1 MAYNQPYGMPYGYQN
16 YPYGNIQPQ
25 PMYQQPNYQQ
35 NQQGQQ
41 MQQQPQQN
49 QQPQYSNNFYS
60 VVNGLEGAKQYPV
73 LANQTMLLMDSQKPI
88 VYKKSANG
96 LGQTSIE
103 CFKLVSITEQE
114 ITGEKQQEKEPKV
127 EYALKEELN
136 ALNKRFDSLV
146 DRLINKPIKSEN
158 KGNSMQ
164 PKGSE

>member
-25 PMYQQPNYQQ
+25 QPVYQQPN
-35 NQQGQQ
+35 QQ
-41 MQQQPQQN
+41 MQQQQTPQ

-73 LANQTMLLMDSQKPI
+73 LANQTMLLMDSNKPI

-96 LGQTSIE
+96 LGQTTIE

-114 ITGEKQQEKEPKV
+114 INGNSQKQDEPKV
-127 EYALKEELN
+127 EYASREEFN
-136 ALNKRFDSLV
+136 ALKTRFDSLV
-146 DRLINKPIKSEN
+146 DKLTNSQRKNEN
-158 KGNSMQ
+158 RGNSVQ
-164 PKGSE
+164 NKGSE